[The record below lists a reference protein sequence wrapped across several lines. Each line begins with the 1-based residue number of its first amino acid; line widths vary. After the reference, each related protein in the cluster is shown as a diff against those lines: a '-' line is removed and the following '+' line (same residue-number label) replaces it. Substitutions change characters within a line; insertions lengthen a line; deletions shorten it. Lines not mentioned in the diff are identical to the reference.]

1 MQKSRLNTPLK
12 NVRGLGSARDGTE
25 HWWMQRV
32 TAIALLP
39 LVFAFVVL
47 AIRLTTADYLT
58 ADGVVGHP
66 VVAGVLLLLIVAVFW
81 QLELGM
87 QDEIVEKLEIFRNP
101 KNHAQLK
108 VHRLGGTMKGQ
119 WAFSL
124 NFRDRIIFHWS
135 ADRQTA
141 YLFDIGDHS
150 IYE

>member
-1 MQKSRLNTPLK
+1 MALAP
-12 NVRGLGSARDGTE
+12 VFGST
-25 HWWMQRV
+25 
-32 TAIALLP
+32 LL
-39 LVFAFVVL
+39 LAFGITL
-47 AIRLTTADYLT
+47 
-58 ADGVVGHP
+58 
-66 VVAGVLLLLIVAVFW
+66 VVAGLFGARFGAGKSRSVGFVLSLIGLLIVAVFW